1 MMSITDIVIDLGSQ
15 KKNNQL
21 SLKLFASISR
31 TVYLFYREEN
41 SLWTQKVIQ
50 ESAKTSL
57 L

>member
-31 TVYLFYREEN
+31 TVCLFYREEN

-50 ESAKTSL
+50 VSAKTSL